1 MWPGWE
7 NVTILHNDPKKV
19 IGEEGDNNIPVSI
32 LLKTTSW
39 KRAAFVTHSVPKETY
54 GSQIVFDN
62 TMSTWIRFSE
72 TFVPVPFPPIY
83 KFKVETICQG
93 AISQPNVT
101 FVNCLNC
108 VYKLQSR
115 HSALVASLCFP
126 EQALKVRWSTLKT
139 FKSMGLV
146 TLKVRRSTGLPA
158 FDNCLWKQ
166 CILKTI
172 CCWNRENISKIRN
185 G

>member
-1 MWPGWE
+1 MYFYPEQEYQLERTTMWPGWE

-126 EQALKVRWSTLKT
+126 RLRAGSKSTLKYIED
-139 FKSMGLV
+139 FQEHGSGFLKS
-146 TLKVRRSTGLPA
+146 T
-158 FDNCLWKQ
+158 
-166 CILKTI
+166 
-172 CCWNRENISKIRN
+172 
-185 G
+185 